1 MDFPS
6 FIALPRQT
14 PLSSFLSPETLANP
28 LASMRDLAWP
38 SVKLL
43 APATGAPGLL
53 VLVVLT
59 ALLPGPGFAG
69 GFWF

>member
-1 MDFPS
+1 MDLPS
-6 FIALPRQT
+6 FIAWPRQT
-14 PLSSFLSPETLANP
+14 PLSSFLSPVTLENP
-28 LASMRDLAWP
+28 LDSMRDLACP

-59 ALLPGPGFAG
+59 ALLPGPGLAG
-69 GFWF
+69 GLGF